1 MVRVAIEL
9 SGGLELLFGKVKRF
23 EVDVVAAEVGG
34 AAAAPPADMRA
45 LLAHMRRHLLREREE
60 LFLAGDTVRPGILVL
75 INEADWELEGTL
87 AYELQEGDVLAF
99 ISTLH
104 GG

>member
-1 MVRVAIEL
+1 MRVKVEL
-9 SGGLELLFGKVKRF
+9 SGGLELLFGGVKAF
-23 EVDVVAAEVGG
+23 GVDLPPG
-34 AAAAPPADMRA
+34 APATMRG
-45 LLAHMRRHLLREREE
+45 LIAHMRDALLKERPE
-60 LFLAGDTVRPGILVL
+60 LFVAGEGVRPGILVL

-87 AYELQEGDVLAF
+87 DYALREGDAIAF

>member
-1 MVRVAIEL
+1 MAITISVEL
-9 SGGLELLFGKVKRF
+9 SGGLELLFGRVKSFPR
-23 EVDVVAAEVGG
+23 VAL
-34 AAAAPPADMRA
+34 APPPGGPPTMRDA
-45 LLAHMRRHLLREREE
+45 LRHIRAELLRERPE

-75 INEADWELEGTL
+75 INDCDWELEGQLDAAL
-87 AYELQEGDVLAF
+87 AEGDRVCF